1 MTRTVSL
8 KEAEQN
14 LPGLI
19 QRAAGGED
27 IVIVAA
33 DGSRT
38 RLVTLPSPP
47 KSPRRPAHALKLT
60 ALANDFDS
68 PLAGDALAVFERHL
82 ESE

>member
-38 RLVTLPSPP
+38 RL
-47 KSPRRPAHALKLT
+47 AHAARNAAIAPKIT
-60 ALANDFDS
+60 ASTRPCAE
-68 PLAGDALAVFERHL
+68 AYGACQ
-82 ESE
+82 